1 MEVFG
6 NLNGFF
12 SAEWL
17 ESAKM
22 YCGESLTDEMV
33 QQSIHEASDF
43 FHIDDPMIVAEYD
56 TTGVLL
62 NGSGT
67 FNDDILVFSREQM
80 NDMGITGKETFDLV
94 MTHEAAHRMLQG
106 MNTGFDAHQEELCC
120 DFMSGVRAGLNG
132 MDFSGMQESLA
143 LSEESDS
150 HPAGISRVYSI
161 KEGADF
167 AEVYRATHGKA
178 PTFQECLK
186 IFKENVGKELV
197 TLREYRSAET
207 TGSIG
212 FADSSLKGF
221 DGDSTESAGGIGFTD
236 TPIKGYDDDSTEAI
250 GSIAFVD
257 GNDSEF
263 KSYTKDEINRNMA
276 KAQKD
281 KSYYESQAR
290 HHLSMA
296 DHPLSAADR
305 DAHLREARIFL
316 KRADECADEYQK
328 WKWTKPTK

>member
-178 PTFQECLK
+178 PTFQECLEN
-186 IFKENVGKELV
+186 FKENVGKELV

-221 DGDSTESAGGIGFTD
+221 
-236 TPIKGYDDDSTEAI
+236 DDDSTEAI